1 MCLNVEAPPPRPDQ
15 CELCELCEPLA
26 GGALTSQ
33 RPDLQCEETAPA
45 AVCRAGG
52 TLRRRNVI
60 ISWRLRFTDPN
71 CSVHAVAHSYV
82 SPRHS
87 ELKLLEFGG
96 TLMLGCDALSPAPLR
111 RYHDSAGS
119 AGHGVA
125 HYTGWGGWDG
135 KWGRAVAGEGGWG
148 RKFRK
153 CVCRKC
159 PSAFRLHLIT

>member
-1 MCLNVEAPPPRPDQ
+1 MCICYFCALDSGVCSNVEAPPPRPDQ
-15 CELCELCEPLA
+15 CEQCELCEPLA

-52 TLRRRNVI
+52 TQRRRNVI

-87 ELKLLEFGG
+87 ELNLLEFGG

-125 HYTGWGGWDG
+125 HYTGWGRVGW
-135 KWGRAVAGEGGWG
+135 
-148 RKFRK
+148 
-153 CVCRKC
+153 
-159 PSAFRLHLIT
+159 